1 MTNHKPIRN
10 HPGRLRFIAALG
22 LGLVSGVADA
32 GDVVPLALPGGIGN
46 AGDSLRTAAPPM
58 RYGSPAN
65 ARVSQLPEARE
76 WARED
81 LIQIVVVEQSTER
94 IDQRRQLEKEGVAQA
109 EVAEFSSFD
118 FGAFT
123 FSPTTSSQL
132 PGVEIGAEK
141 EFEGQGR
148 YQRKDEMSD
157 RFTAKVV
164 EVKPNGNL
172 VVEARVVRNWSGD
185 QTEITLTGVVNPKW
199 ITANDAV
206 LSTQIADL
214 KIDKNHSGP
223 VEGTTQR
230 GVIAEVLDFL
240 FAF

>member
-1 MTNHKPIRN
+1 MLL
-10 HPGRLRFIAALG
+10 RLRTSLLRVIPLTGVIAFASTAVGEDALP
-22 LGLVSGVADA
+22 LVLTGSGGSVIGRGVASQS
-32 GDVVPLALPGGIGN
+32 PLMQARAGN
-46 AGDSLRTAAPPM
+46 ATST
-58 RYGSPAN
+58 RY
-65 ARVSQLPEARE
+65 SQLPRSRD
-76 WARED
+76 WAKED
-81 LIQIVVVEQSTER
+81 LIQVVVIEQSTEK
-94 IDQRRQLEKEGVAQA
+94 IDQRRQLDKEGLAKA
-109 EVAEFSSFD
+109 EVSEFSSFD
-118 FGAFT
+118 WGAFM

-132 PGVEIGAEK
+132 PGVEIAAEK

-172 VVEARVVRNWSGD
+172 VIEARVVRNWSGD
-185 QTEITLTGVVNPKW
+185 QTEITLSGVVNPKW

-206 LSTQIADL
+206 LSNQIGDL
-214 KIDKNHSGP
+214 KIDKTHTGP

-230 GVIAEVLDFL
+230 GFFAEALDFL

>member
-1 MTNHKPIRN
+1 MNSIPRSLLLLL
-10 HPGRLRFIAALG
+10 P
-22 LGLVSGVADA
+22 LVLVAPTTH
-32 GDVVPLALPGGIGN
+32 GDEPLPLVLPGGDARS
-46 AGDSLRTAAPPM
+46 AGQGLAALSPLMRARIAADSGGAV
-58 RYGSPAN
+58 RY
-65 ARVSQLPEARE
+65 SQLPEARD
-76 WARED
+76 WAAED
-81 LIQIVVVEQSTER
+81 LIQIVVVEQSTEK
-94 IDQRRQLEKEGVAQA
+94 IDQRRQLDKEGLAAA

-118 FGAFT
+118 FGNFV

-132 PGVEIGAEK
+132 PGIEIGAEK
-141 EFEGQGR
+141 EFQGQGR

-199 ITANDAV
+199 ITANDSV
-206 LSTQIADL
+206 LSSQISDL
-214 KIDKNHSGP
+214 KIDKKHTGP

-230 GVIAEVLDFL
+230 GLIAEVLDFL

>member
-1 MTNHKPIRN
+1 MNSISRSLLLLLPLVLVAPAAHGDEPLPLVL
-10 HPGRLRFIAALG
+10 PGGDARSAGQGLAALSP
-22 LGLVSGVADA
+22 LMRARIAADA
-32 GDVVPLALPGGIGN
+32 GGVV
-46 AGDSLRTAAPPM
+46 
-58 RYGSPAN
+58 RY
-65 ARVSQLPEARE
+65 SQLPEARD
-76 WARED
+76 WAAED
-81 LIQIVVVEQSTER
+81 LIQIVVVEQSTEK
-94 IDQRRQLEKEGVAQA
+94 IDQRRQLDKEGLAQA

-118 FGAFT
+118 FGSFV

-132 PGVEIGAEK
+132 PGLEIGAEK
-141 EFEGQGR
+141 EFQGQGR

-199 ITANDAV
+199 ITANDSV
-206 LSTQIADL
+206 LSSQISDL
-214 KIDKNHSGP
+214 KIDKKHTGP
-223 VEGTTQR
+223 VEDTTQR
-230 GVIAEVLDFL
+230 GLIAEVLDFL

>member
-1 MTNHKPIRN
+1 MNLTSLSVLLSITLASALTASAGAADDPLPLVLPSGIAMPVDQGLAAQSPLMRARLQAAT
-10 HPGRLRFIAALG
+10 GRPA
-22 LGLVSGVADA
+22 
-32 GDVVPLALPGGIGN
+32 
-46 AGDSLRTAAPPM
+46 
-58 RYGSPAN
+58 RY
-65 ARVSQLPEARE
+65 SQLPQARD
-76 WARED
+76 WAAED
-81 LIQIVVVEQSTER
+81 LIQIVVVEQSTEK

-123 FSPTTSSQL
+123 FSPTTSAQL

-230 GVIAEVLDFL
+230 GVLAEVLDFL

>member
-1 MTNHKPIRN
+1 MNLT
-10 HPGRLRFIAALG
+10 RLRSILSITLASTFTVSVEAADDPLPLVLPSGTAVRADQG
-22 LGLVSGVADA
+22 LAAQSPLMRARLQAAA
-32 GDVVPLALPGGIGN
+32 GRM
-46 AGDSLRTAAPPM
+46 S
-58 RYGSPAN
+58 RY
-65 ARVSQLPEARE
+65 SQLPQARD
-76 WARED
+76 WAAED
-81 LIQIVVVEQSTER
+81 LLQIIVVEQSTEK

-157 RFTAKVV
+157 RFTAKIV

-214 KIDKNHSGP
+214 KIDKNHTGP

-230 GVIAEVLDFL
+230 GFIAEALDFL

>member
-1 MTNHKPIRN
+1 MNLTSLSVLLSITLASTLTASAGAADEPLPLVLPSGIAMPVDQGLAAQSPLMRARLQAAT
-10 HPGRLRFIAALG
+10 GRPA
-22 LGLVSGVADA
+22 
-32 GDVVPLALPGGIGN
+32 
-46 AGDSLRTAAPPM
+46 
-58 RYGSPAN
+58 RY
-65 ARVSQLPEARE
+65 SQLPQARD
-76 WARED
+76 WAAED
-81 LIQIVVVEQSTER
+81 LIQIVVVEQSTEK

-230 GVIAEVLDFL
+230 GVLAEVLDFL

>member
-1 MTNHKPIRN
+1 MP
-10 HPGRLRFIAALG
+10 FQS
-22 LGLVSGVADA
+22 LVRRILHVSAGCLVATSVASAQD
-32 GDVVPLALPGGIGN
+32 ALPLVLSGE
-46 AGDSLRTAAPPM
+46 GDSVNRNGLASQSPLIQARSRGAGTV
-58 RYGSPAN
+58 RY
-65 ARVSQLPEARE
+65 SQLPRSRD
-76 WARED
+76 WAAED
-81 LIQIVVVEQSTER
+81 LIQVVVIEQSTEK
-94 IDQRRQLEKEGVAQA
+94 IDQRRQLDKEGLAKA

-118 FGAFT
+118 WGGLV

-172 VVEARVVRNWSGD
+172 VIEARVVRNWSGD
-185 QTEITLTGVVNPKW
+185 QTEITLSGVVNPKW
-199 ITANDAV
+199 ITANDSV
-206 LSTQIADL
+206 LSNQISDL
-214 KIDKNHSGP
+214 KIDKQHTGP

-230 GVIAEVLDFL
+230 GFIAEVLDFL

>member
-1 MTNHKPIRN
+1 MLL
-10 HPGRLRFIAALG
+10 RLRSSLLQIIPLAGVIAFASTAPAEDALP
-22 LGLVSGVADA
+22 LVLTGSGGSVAGRGVASQS
-32 GDVVPLALPGGIGN
+32 PLMQAR
-46 AGDSLRTAAPPM
+46 ASSATST
-58 RYGSPAN
+58 RY
-65 ARVSQLPEARE
+65 SQLPRSRD
-76 WARED
+76 WAKED
-81 LIQIVVVEQSTER
+81 LIQVVVIEQSTEK
-94 IDQRRQLEKEGVAQA
+94 IDQRRQLDKEGLAKA

-118 FGAFT
+118 WGAFM

-132 PGVEIGAEK
+132 PGVEIAAEK

-172 VVEARVVRNWSGD
+172 VIEARVVRNWSGD
-185 QTEITLTGVVNPKW
+185 QTEITLSGVVNPKW

-206 LSTQIADL
+206 LSNQIADL
-214 KIDKNHSGP
+214 KIDKTHTGP

-230 GVIAEVLDFL
+230 GFFAEALDFL